1 LLIDDTKVQGLNN
14 KNLVIGQEM
23 KNFKFFFLKNFS
35 ATSSTVLD
43 TSFHFARSTF
53 VSSKTNKKYK
63 MNLQGKTAIV
73 TGSNTGI
80 GYETALDLFQKGA
93 KVYVAC
99 RNEEKA
105 LNAIERMKAV
115 GGTGELVYGHLDLA
129 SLASVK
135 AFAEN
140 VIITESS
147 LDLLINNA
155 GIMIPPPHK
164 TEDGFEIQFGVNFV
178 GHFALTGH
186 LFHLLEATK
195 GSRVVTLSSIAHRN
209 ATIDFDNFRLEKPY
223 NAWREYGQSKVADLI
238 FMLEFEKR
246 LRHNGFQTQSLAAHP
261 GFSETDLQKY
271 MDPAMLASLE
281 LMTAKEGAQP
291 TLAACLR
298 DDAKGGQYWGP
309 DGHNEQKGKPA
320 IARIDSAALN
330 ETLNAKLWD
339 WAEEATGV
347 SYPKSLS

>member
-1 LLIDDTKVQGLNN
+1 
-14 KNLVIGQEM
+14 
-23 KNFKFFFLKNFS
+23 
-35 ATSSTVLD
+35 
-43 TSFHFARSTF
+43 
-53 VSSKTNKKYK
+53 
-63 MNLQGKTAIV
+63 MNLTGKVAIV

-105 LNAIERMKAV
+105 TSAIERMKAE

-129 SLASVK
+129 SLSSVK
-135 AFAEN
+135 AFAEM
-140 VIITESS
+140 VIAAESR

-155 GIMIPPPHK
+155 GIMIPPQAK

-186 LFHLLEATK
+186 LYNILEATK
-195 GSRVVTLSSIAHRN
+195 GSRVVTLSSIAHRG
-209 ATIDFDNFRLEKPY
+209 ATINFDNFRLENPY
-223 NAWREYGQSKVADLI
+223 NPWKEYGQSKLADLI
-238 FMLEFEKR
+238 FTLEFEKR
-246 LRHNGFQTQSLAAHP
+246 LRQNGSQIISLAAHP
-261 GFSETDLQKY
+261 GYSETDLQKY
-271 MDPAMLASLE
+271 MDKAMLASLE

-320 IARIDSAALN
+320 IAKIDGAALN
-330 ETLNAKLWD
+330 ESLNAKLWD
-339 WAEEATGV
+339 WAEEVTGV
-347 SYPKSLS
+347 VYPKSL